1 MKMTTKGKYALTTMC
16 ELAGAYG
23 NGKKY
28 LQSKDISSKYSMP
41 QQYVEQILNK
51 LKRSGLVKAI
61 RGPNGGYLLS
71 RSPEKITIGSVI
83 NATEGPVML
92 AQCVTSAC
100 CLSAGCKTKV
110 FWGKLSNAIEGL
122 LDKTTLADIC

>member
-1 MKMTTKGKYALTTMC
+1 MKMSTKGKYALTTMS
-16 ELAGAYG
+16 ELAEAYKLG
-23 NGKKY
+23 TKY
-28 LQSKDISSKYSMP
+28 LQSKDISYKHAMP

-51 LKRSGLVKAI
+51 LKRAGLVKAL
-61 RGPNGGYLLS
+61 RGRNGGYYLS
-71 RSPEKITIGSVI
+71 RSPKTVTIGEII

-92 AQCVTSAC
+92 AQCVTKTCS
-100 CLSAGCKTKV
+100 LSSKCKTKN